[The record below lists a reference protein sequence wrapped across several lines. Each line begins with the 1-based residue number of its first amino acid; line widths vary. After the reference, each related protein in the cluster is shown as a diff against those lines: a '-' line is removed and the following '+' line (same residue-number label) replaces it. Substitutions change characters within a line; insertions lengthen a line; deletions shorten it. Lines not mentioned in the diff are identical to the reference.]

1 MRVVLDTSVIVA
13 ASRSRQGAS
22 FELLRHLDSGA
33 FEPALSIGLYLE
45 WQDALARPE
54 NRPVGISADAAAGF
68 LRYLA
73 ARSILQ
79 PIYFRW
85 RPNLTDPDDGL
96 VLELAVAAGCESIVT
111 HNCKDFRG
119 CEHFGLIVLTPA
131 EFLRHLRDRP

>member
-1 MRVVLDTSVIVA
+1 MRVVCDPSVIVA

-22 FELLRHLDSGA
+22 FRLLRHLDAGA
-33 FEPALSIGLYLE
+33 FEP
-45 WQDALARPE
+45 
-54 NRPVGISADAAAGF
+54 
-68 LRYLA
+68 

-79 PIYFRW
+79 PIYFRLK
-85 RPNLTDPDDGL
+85 PFLPDPDDDL